1 MNARTHQEL
10 AGFIWRIC
18 NLLRGTYKRNEY
30 RKVILPLTVLRRFDG
45 VMEDTKQAVRN
56 AHEAGV
62 NLSEEVRHTLLLT
75 TAQRGFYNV
84 SPFDFTTLLNDPN
97 NLAQNLQ
104 TYINNFSPNVRDI
117 IDKFGFSEHIQRMSE
132 KNLLYNVIT
141 EFSRVDLSPQTVDNT
156 QMGYVF
162 EELIRIGSE
171 QANEEAGEHFTPRE
185 VIRLMVN
192 LILSSEAD
200 LNKAGTIKT
209 VYDPACG
216 TGGMLSVADEFL
228 KEQNS
233 AIQPI
238 LFGQDYNDESWAIC
252 KSDILIKGE
261 DADLIVLGDSFTQDA
276 YDLRSDGQ
284 RHTFDYMLAN
294 PPFGVEWKNQ
304 ENEIRREHRTL
315 GHSGRFGAGLPRIN
329 DGSLLFLQ
337 HMLSKMRPVEQGG
350 SRIAIVFNGS
360 PLFTGDAGQG
370 ESEIR
375 RWIIENDWLEAIV
388 ALPDQLF
395 YNTGISTYIWVLT
408 NRKEAHRAGN
418 IQLIDARQ
426 MYVKM
431 HKSLGNKR
439 NELSKE
445 QIDDITRIHGSFQD
459 GETREITDED
469 PVTHLPR
476 TKSRV
481 ISKVF
486 DNDDFG
492 YRKVTVERPLRLNF
506 AATPERFIRLEEQ
519 REYQKLAQGSSSDPT
534 QRDKQIESGKAKQK
548 TIRSILHS
556 IAEETGGKTILNPT
570 EFSESLD
577 SAAKKAKF
585 RLTKKPRGAIFS
597 ALGERDPAAEPCLDD
612 MGNTQ
617 PDPDLRDTE
626 TVPLKQSIDE
636 YMTREVLPHV
646 PDAWPDHSK
655 TKIGYEVP
663 LNRQFYL
670 YEPPR
675 QLADIESNLQ
685 TLESE
690 IAELMA
696 AAITKRLPPNGPYAE
711 ALDPELALKHSGI
724 DWIGDIP
731 AHWATTPLKHVSTYS
746 TSTVDKKA
754 QDDEIKVRLC
764 NYTDVY
770 YQDRINAEGEYMEAT
785 ASSNEHS
792 RFKLLA
798 GDTVITKDSEDWR
811 DIAVPALVEN
821 TASDFVCG
829 YHLGIIRPGPKVD
842 PTFMFWA
849 VKSTAT
855 NRQMQVASSGVTRYG
870 LPNPAAKSAVIA
882 IPPAAEQ
889 RAIADYL
896 DQKTARIDALSQR
909 AETAIER
916 LNEYR
921 EALINA
927 AVTGKIDVRE
937 SAAAEEPT
945 E

>member
-18 NLLRGTYKRNEY
+18 NLLRGAYKRNEY

-56 AHEAGV
+56 AHKTGV
-62 NLSEEVRHTLLLT
+62 NLSEEVRHSLLLT

-84 SPFDFTTLLNDPN
+84 SPLDFTTLLNDPN
-97 NLAQNLQ
+97 QLTQNLQ
-104 TYINNFSPNVRDI
+104 RYINSFSPNVRGI

-200 LNKAGTIKT
+200 LNKAGTVKT

-228 KEQNS
+228 REHNS

-261 DADLIVLGDSFTQDA
+261 DADLIVLGDSFTKDA
-276 YDLRSDGQ
+276 YDGQ

-375 RWIIENDWLEAIV
+375 RWIIGNDWLEAIV

-395 YNTGISTYIWVLT
+395 YNTGLATYVWVLT
-408 NRKEAHRAGN
+408 NRKESHRAGKV
-418 IQLIDARQ
+418 QLIDARQ

-431 HKSLGNKR
+431 RKSLGNKR
-439 NELSKE
+439 NELSQE
-445 QIDDITRIHGSFQD
+445 QIDDITRIHGSFQNS
-459 GETREITDED
+459 ETREFTDED

-476 TKSRV
+476 TKARV
-481 ISKVF
+481 VSKVF

-506 AATPERFIRLEEQ
+506 AATPERINRLEEQ
-519 REYQKLAQGSSSDPT
+519 KTFQNLAQSKKADPT
-534 QRDKQIESGKAKQK
+534 QQKDAIAKGKAKQK
-548 TIRSILHS
+548 AIRTLLHS
-556 IAEETGGKTILNPT
+556 VANETGGRTFLNPT
-570 EFSESLD
+570 EFSATLD
-577 SAAKKAKF
+577 SVAKTAKLRLNKSDRAAI
-585 RLTKKPRGAIFS
+585 LS
-597 ALGERDPAAEPCLDD
+597 ALGERDPVAEPCLDD
-612 MGNTQ
+612 KGNTE

-626 TVPLKQSIDE
+626 TVPLKESVDE
-636 YMTREVLPHV
+636 YLTREVLPHT
-646 PDAWPDHSK
+646 PDAWPDHGK
-655 TKIGYEVP
+655 TKIGYEVT
-663 LNRQFYL
+663 LNRQFYV

-675 QLADIESNLQ
+675 QLDEIESNLQ
-685 TLESE
+685 TLERE
-690 IAELMA
+690 I
-696 AAITKRLPPNGPYAE
+696 
-711 ALDPELALKHSGI
+711 
-724 DWIGDIP
+724 
-731 AHWATTPLKHVSTYS
+731 
-746 TSTVDKKA
+746 
-754 QDDEIKVRLC
+754 
-764 NYTDVY
+764 TD
-770 YQDRINAEGEYMEAT
+770 
-785 ASSNEHS
+785 
-792 RFKLLA
+792 LLA
-798 GDTVITKDSEDWR
+798 EVTK
-811 DIAVPALVEN
+811 
-821 TASDFVCG
+821 
-829 YHLGIIRPGPKVD
+829 
-842 PTFMFWA
+842 
-849 VKSTAT
+849 
-855 NRQMQVASSGVTRYG
+855 
-870 LPNPAAKSAVIA
+870 
-882 IPPAAEQ
+882 
-889 RAIADYL
+889 
-896 DQKTARIDALSQR
+896 
-909 AETAIER
+909 
-916 LNEYR
+916 
-921 EALINA
+921 
-927 AVTGKIDVRE
+927 
-937 SAAAEEPT
+937 
-945 E
+945 

>member
-56 AHEAGV
+56 AHETGV
-62 NLSEEVRHTLLLT
+62 NLSEEVRHTHLLT

-97 NLAQNLQ
+97 QLAQNLQ
-104 TYINNFSPNVRDI
+104 RYINGFSPNVRDI

-200 LNKAGTIKT
+200 LNKAGTVKT

-228 KEQNS
+228 REQNS

-252 KSDILIKGE
+252 KSDIVIKGE

-276 YDLRSDGQ
+276 YDFRDDGQ
-284 RHTFDYMLAN
+284 PWTFDYMLAN

-304 ENEIRREHRTL
+304 EHEIKREHSTL
-315 GHSGRFGAGLPRIN
+315 GYNGRFGAGLPRIN

-337 HMLSKMRPVEQGG
+337 HMLAKMRPVEQGG

-360 PLFTGDAGQG
+360 PLFTGDAGSG

-375 RWIIENDWLEAIV
+375 SWIIENDWLEAIV

-395 YNTGISTYIWVLT
+395 YNTGIATYVWVLT
-408 NRKEAHRAGN
+408 NRKEPHRAGK
-418 IQLIDARQ
+418 IQLIDARP

-431 HKSLGNKR
+431 GKSLGNKR
-439 NELSKE
+439 NELSQE
-445 QIDDITRIHGSFQD
+445 QINDITRIHGNFQD
-459 GETREITDED
+459 GETRDIIDED

-476 TKSRV
+476 TRARV
-481 ISKVF
+481 VSKVF

-492 YRKVTVERPLRLNF
+492 YRKITVERPLRLNF
-506 AATPERFIRLEEQ
+506 AATPERISRLEDEKEFQ
-519 REYQKLAQGSSSDPT
+519 TLAQSKNSDPT
-534 QRDKQIESGKAKQK
+534 LRDDAIAKGKAQQK
-548 TIRSILHS
+548 AIRDLLCL
-556 IAEETGGKTILNPT
+556 IAEKTEGRTFLKPT
-570 EFSESLD
+570 QFSTVLD
-577 SAAKKAKF
+577 STAKNEKI
-585 RLTKKPRGAIFS
+585 RLNKKPRAAILS
-597 ALGERDPAAEPCLDD
+597 ALSEHDPEAEPCLDD
-612 MGNTQ
+612 KGNTQ

-626 TVPLKQSIDE
+626 TVPLKQSVDE
-636 YMTREVLPHV
+636 YMAREVLPHA
-646 PDAWPDHSK
+646 PDAWPDHGK
-655 TKIGYEVP
+655 TKFGYEVP
-663 LNRQFYL
+663 LNRQFYV

-675 QLADIESNLQ
+675 HLEDIESNLQ
-685 TLESE
+685 KLERE
-690 IAELMA
+690 IADLMA
-696 AAITKRLPPNGPYAE
+696 EVTTYAAG
-711 ALDPELALKHSGI
+711 LDPEPRLKPSGI
-724 DWIGDIP
+724 KWIGDIP
-731 AHWATTPLKHVSTYS
+731 EHWTTVPVKHVAKYS

-770 YQDRINAEGEYMEAT
+770 YRERINAEDEYMEAT
-785 ASSNEHS
+785 ASSNEHAK
-792 RFKLLA
+792 FKLLV

-811 DIAVPALVEN
+811 DIAVPALVEK
-821 TASDFVCG
+821 TANDFVCG
-829 YHLGIIRPGPKVD
+829 YHL
-842 PTFMFWA
+842 
-849 VKSTAT
+849 
-855 NRQMQVASSGVTRYG
+855 N
-870 LPNPAAKSAVIA
+870 
-882 IPPAAEQ
+882 
-889 RAIADYL
+889 
-896 DQKTARIDALSQR
+896 
-909 AETAIER
+909 
-916 LNEYR
+916 
-921 EALINA
+921 
-927 AVTGKIDVRE
+927 
-937 SAAAEEPT
+937 
-945 E
+945 